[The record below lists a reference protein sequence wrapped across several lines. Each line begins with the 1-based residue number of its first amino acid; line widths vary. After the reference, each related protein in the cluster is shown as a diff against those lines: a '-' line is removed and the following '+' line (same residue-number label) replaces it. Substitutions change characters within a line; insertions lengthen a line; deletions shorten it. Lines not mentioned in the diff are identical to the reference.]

1 MKDSEIMEKIN
12 VTINAWRVV
21 LFLSAV
27 LDQCVHYEAAQYACG
42 HHTHSHTDAQAVPS
56 LHFP

>member
-1 MKDSEIMEKIN
+1 MEKIN

-42 HHTHSHTDAQAVPS
+42 HHTHSHTQMHKQS
-56 LHFP
+56 LHSISPNDF